1 MADEKEKNQHIGYIK
16 PRKIEQEME
25 ESYLDY
31 AMSVIIARALPD
43 VRDGLKPVH
52 RRILYAMHTLGLSY
66 GASYR
71 KSATVVGEVL
81 GKYHPHGDI
90 AVYDSLVRMAQ
101 DFAMR
106 YPLIAG
112 QGNFGSSDGDAPAAM
127 RYTEAKMA
135 QVTSEILSDIGKDTV
150 YFMDNYDGT
159 QKEPKVL
166 PAKLPNLLIN
176 GTMGI
181 AVGMATNIPPH
192 NLKEVVDAALH
203 LLDHPKATV
212 EDLIKILPGPD
223 FPTGASIYNA
233 QEIKNAYATGKGR
246 VTMRA
251 KAQIEETKKGFAIII
266 SELPYQVNKALLV
279 EKIADL
285 VKDKKIQGIS
295 DLRDESDREGTR
307 VVLELKRDSYPKK
320 VLNQLYKKTPMQSAF
335 YVNMLALVDGIQ
347 PRVLNLKMII
357 QCYINHRKEV
367 VRRRCKF
374 DLEVARQRVHILKG
388 FKIALDNLNKVISII
403 KKSKTKEE
411 AAKNLIKN
419 FKLTE
424 IQAAAILEIKL
435 HQLARLERQKIE
447 DEYKEKKKLI
457 VELEDILAKPKRI
470 LKVIKDELLDLKE
483 RYGDQRRT
491 KIYRKAVSEF
501 TSEDLIPNE
510 EVVIVVTKGNYIK
523 RLPISTYKAQRR
535 GGKGVLGI
543 STKEEDTVEH
553 LVATFTH
560 DNVLFFTNKGRV
572 FQLKVY
578 EIPRGSRL
586 SKGQAIVNILQI
598 GPDENITGVI
608 TLEDFQK
615 GKYLVMA
622 TKGGMVKKTAMK
634 EYSQVR
640 KSGLIAIRLKKD
652 DELKWVKPTFG
663 SDEII
668 LVTAMG
674 QAIRF
679 SEKDTRPMSRGTMG
693 VKGVNLK
700 KGDYVVGMSI
710 ILEKRRITTKKSKRG
725 IKADLLVISE
735 NGYGKKTLLKNYH
748 LQRRGGVG
756 IKTYRATKKTGRLVD
771 SWIIDRG
778 NCDLIMISKA
788 GQVIR
793 LPVDTISRYG
803 RVTSGVRLMK
813 LNAKDNV
820 ATVVICIEN
829 GKEEEKMA
837 KVKEEKRVGTA
848 LQEKEQKKEQKM
860 AEKQKEAVE
869 EKKKIE
875 EMKKAVKE
883 IKEKAMTAKL
893 QKSRKEAKKE
903 REKKIKKSKPKKVK
917 VKKAK
922 RKVPTQ
928 GWSASGR
935 KIKKA
940 KKIVKKPKSKKEKP
954 KKIAKKKV
962 AVKRSKKKKVTK
974 KVKKITKKPKI
985 KKIPK
990 KRIARKPKVKKKTT
1004 KKVIKKLK
1012 AKKVKKTKP
1021 KKTSKAFS
1029 KKRGRTKKRGRKKI
1043 FT

>member
-1 MADEKEKNQHIGYIK
+1 MADEKEKKQEMGYIK

-31 AMSVIIARALPD
+31 AMSVIVARALPD

-112 QGNFGSSDGDAPAAM
+112 QGNFGSCDGDAPAAM

-135 QVTSEILSDIGKDTV
+135 SITSQILLDIGRDTV
-150 YFMDNYDGT
+150 DFMDNYDGT
-159 QKEPKVL
+159 QKEPKVM
-166 PAKLPNLLIN
+166 PARLPNLLIN

-192 NLKEVVDAALH
+192 NLKEVIDTTLH
-203 LLDHPKATV
+203 LLDRPKATV
-212 EDLIKILPGPD
+212 EDLIEFLPGPD
-223 FPTGASIYNA
+223 FPTGASIYNT
-233 QEIKNAYATGKGR
+233 QEIKNAYATGKGKI
-246 VTMRA
+246 VMRA
-251 KAQIEETKKGFAIII
+251 KASIEETEKGFSIII
-266 SELPYQVNKALLV
+266 YELPYQVNKAMLV
-279 EKIADL
+279 EKIAEL
-285 VKDKKIQGIS
+285 AKDKKIQGIS
-295 DLRDESDREGTR
+295 DLRDESDRNGMR
-307 VVLELKRDSYPKK
+307 VVIELKKDSYPKK
-320 VLNQLYKKTPMQSAF
+320 VLNQLYKKTSMQSAF

-357 QCYINHRKEV
+357 QYYINHRKEV
-367 VRRRCKF
+367 VRRRCEF
-374 DLEVARQRVHILKG
+374 DLEKARQRLHILEG
-388 FKIALDNLNKVISII
+388 FKIALDNLNKIISTI
-403 KKSKTKEE
+403 KKSKNKEE
-411 AAKNLIKN
+411 AGKNLIKN
-419 FKLTE
+419 FKLSE
-424 IQAAAILEIKL
+424 IQAAAILEMKL

-457 VELEDILAKPKRI
+457 TELEDILAKPKRI
-470 LKVIKDELLDLKE
+470 LKVIKDELLEIKE
-483 RYGDQRRT
+483 KYGDERRT
-491 KIYRKAVSEF
+491 KIYRKAVDKF

-510 EVVIVVTKGNYIK
+510 EAIVVVTKGNYIK
-523 RLPISTYKAQRR
+523 RLPISTYKSQGR
-535 GGKGVLGI
+535 GGKGVIGI

-578 EIPRGSRL
+578 DIPRSSRL

-598 GPDENITGVI
+598 GPDENVTGVI

-615 GKYLVMA
+615 SKYLVMA
-622 TKGGMVKKTAMK
+622 TKGGMIKKTAMK

-640 KSGLIAIRLKKD
+640 KSGLIAIKLKKD
-652 DELKWVKPTFG
+652 DELKWVKPTHG

-668 LVTAMG
+668 LITAHG

-693 VKGVNLK
+693 VKGINLK
-700 KGDYVVGMSI
+700 KDDFVVGMSI
-710 ILEKRRITTKKSKRG
+710 ILEKIKLAAKKSVKG

-735 NGYGKKTLLKNYH
+735 NGYGKKTLLKKYH

-756 IKTYRATKKTGRLVD
+756 IKTYRITGKTGELVD
-771 SWIIDRG
+771 AWIMDKG
-778 NCDLIMISKA
+778 NCDLIMISRA

-793 LPVDTISRYG
+793 LPIDSISRYG

-813 LNAKDNV
+813 LNTKDNV
-820 ATVVICIEN
+820 STVVCIEN
-829 GKEEEKMA
+829 EKLEGKEDKTEDKTEDK
-837 KVKEEKRVGTA
+837 KVVTA
-848 LQEKEQKKEQKM
+848 SQKKEQ
-860 AEKQKEAVE
+860 EKIQEM
-869 EKKKIE
+869 EKKKEKDKEIE
-875 EMKKAVKE
+875 EMKEAVKE
-883 IKEKAMTAKL
+883 IKEKALDTKTSKSALKDIEDE
-893 QKSRKEAKKE
+893 QKPRKYEVKKDKKKE
-903 REKKIKKSKPKKVK
+903 EGEKKSVVKKIKRIKLDKIKKKKVQKKVKKSKKVKKPMKKIKKV
-917 VKKAK
+917 
-922 RKVPTQ
+922 
-928 GWSASGR
+928 
-935 KIKKA
+935 
-940 KKIVKKPKSKKEKP
+940 VKKPKT
-954 KKIAKKKV
+954 
-962 AVKRSKKKKVTK
+962 KKKKVK
-974 KVKKITKKPKI
+974 KV
-985 KKIPK
+985 
-990 KRIARKPKVKKKTT
+990 
-1004 KKVIKKLK
+1004 

-1021 KKTSKAFS
+1021 KKTSKTFP
-1029 KKRGRTKKRGRKKI
+1029 KKRGRSKKRGRKKI